1 MSRRVPAL
9 LLAVALLTPA
19 AAGGALPPPGVPASL
34 RVEVTGSPAP
44 VETLVGGLVAAA
56 RARLPGAQR
65 ARVALAAVWPP
76 LSALPPA
83 SRVDA
88 GATFELWGPDD
99 APPLGYALP
108 VTITNV
114 ALPWTDAQ
122 ALLVSND
129 PETVTGS
136 GTLYRVAIAA
146 APVRLVY
153 HHQNGDPRRPLR
165 LAATLE
171 NPTAAPAVVWATV
184 GSGGPSGDEL
194 GAGHDAARAFLVQYA
209 HRARFRLDIPAGGRA
224 DLASYDLPP
233 HAIASGVVQLTPVE
247 GTDLDLVLTARRFGE
262 PASVGVDVASA
273 PEDRVHQRGVFGAPE
288 VYRALSYAVD
298 GPDAF
303 MVLGDPGDALRPAGE
318 SGTPLRGNYGVVYT
332 FDVRLEN
339 ATSHPAAPALVL
351 HAEGGPV
358 RGTFL
363 VDGAPVEVPPV
374 LPNRPRVLATVDL
387 PPHTRRAL
395 RIVTMPESGS
405 SYPALLTLGPA

>member
-233 HAIASGVVQLTPVE
+233 HAIASGVVQLTPV
-247 GTDLDLVLTARRFGE
+247 
-262 PASVGVDVASA
+262 
-273 PEDRVHQRGVFGAPE
+273 
-288 VYRALSYAVD
+288 
-298 GPDAF
+298 
-303 MVLGDPGDALRPAGE
+303 
-318 SGTPLRGNYGVVYT
+318 
-332 FDVRLEN
+332 
-339 ATSHPAAPALVL
+339 
-351 HAEGGPV
+351 
-358 RGTFL
+358 
-363 VDGAPVEVPPV
+363 
-374 LPNRPRVLATVDL
+374 
-387 PPHTRRAL
+387 
-395 RIVTMPESGS
+395 
-405 SYPALLTLGPA
+405 